1 MNYPAITYIPYTHT
15 FLKKAGNLGRKKRKN
30 CQSYESTILQD
41 IQWVFL
47 SPFKLM
53 EGPRPRESLTETT
66 NSLNKVALASHSFM
80 QFLVTQWVSGVFSVP
95 YTSFQIWTYLLVP
108 HSEEQVV
115 GQGTQH
121 QKAGQ
126 ERWCSYWDSELWEIL
141 SACTWE
147 QTPHIYNHHCHSS
160 HYPSAELPYVFQ
172 RVSAFVFPQIPSGC
186 WLPLSGVQRK
196 SSNPETIRVRLE
208 MCWTQ
213 PMVNK
218 YYYCLTFGILYSS
231 SDWLRKYLCIR

>member
-1 MNYPAITYIPYTHT
+1 MTRAYSWGQEEPSTSPFKGKLDMNYPAITYIPYTHT

-95 YTSFQIWTYLLVP
+95 YTSFQI
-108 HSEEQVV
+108 
-115 GQGTQH
+115 
-121 QKAGQ
+121 
-126 ERWCSYWDSELWEIL
+126 
-141 SACTWE
+141 
-147 QTPHIYNHHCHSS
+147 
-160 HYPSAELPYVFQ
+160 
-172 RVSAFVFPQIPSGC
+172 
-186 WLPLSGVQRK
+186 
-196 SSNPETIRVRLE
+196 
-208 MCWTQ
+208 
-213 PMVNK
+213 
-218 YYYCLTFGILYSS
+218 
-231 SDWLRKYLCIR
+231 